1 MRAAAFSAIA
11 LLGAAT
17 PAAAER
23 LTVSIEIPRHD
34 IAEYHKPYVAV
45 WVERADRSVAATLA
59 VWYKTRL
66 KEREGEKWLKDLRQ
80 WWRRTGSDLALPID
94 GVSGATRA
102 PGVQTLAFTP
112 GEGPLAALEPGAY
125 TLIVEAAREAGG
137 RESVAL
143 PFTWPAKGGAALHA
157 TGETEIG
164 AVDLRIEP

>member
-1 MRAAAFSAIA
+1 MRLPIYTAAFTGLMASPA
-11 LLGAAT
+11 LAADLELNLEI
-17 PAAAER
+17 PR
-23 LTVSIEIPRHD
+23 LTV
-34 IAEYHKPYVAV
+34 AEYHRPYVAV
-45 WVERADRSVAATLA
+45 WIETPDKAAVKTLA
-59 VWYKTRL
+59 VWYDVKL
-66 KEREGEKWLKDLRQ
+66 KNQEGQKWLKDMRQ
-80 WWRRTGSDLALPID
+80 WWRRAGRDMTLPAD

-112 GEGPLAALEPGAY
+112 DADPLPALEPGPY